1 MKRLFGRLA
10 GTRESFWFLPAV
22 MSVAAILL
30 SFVTVA
36 MDDWLGW
43 KLLSEAPFGNA
54 GGPSGARSLLTII
67 AGSMITVASLTFS
80 ITIAALALASSQ
92 LGPRMMRNFVRDR
105 GNQIVLGTFIAT
117 FVYCVMILRTVR
129 GPEGTVF
136 VPSISVTMGLVLA
149 VASLAVLIYFI
160 NHISMSIQ
168 ATRVIASIG
177 ADLDATID
185 RLYPQR
191 IDWSRTPEEI
201 ERQTHDAEEPPE
213 PPGEVHHVS
222 SRRSGYIHNVKFDAL
237 VQTAKKASVV
247 VRIPHHAGQFI
258 AKGATIAEVFADDG
272 RTHNGDLDDEVVAAF
287 VVGYDRAAGEDIEYY
302 IDQLVEIAVRAL
314 SPGIN
319 DPFTAMACVD
329 RLGASLRQLAERILP
344 SPYHQDDE
352 GTVRVIAKTQ
362 TFEGALS
369 AAFNLIRQY
378 GQSSA
383 PVSMRMMETL
393 AVLAEWAPARDH
405 KAALLSH
412 ARMIESGAT
421 ATMQER
427 SDIRALEERF
437 TLVIR
442 ALESNGGRRVG
453 ERESSAV
460 GN

>member
-1 MKRLFGRLA
+1 MT
-10 GTRESFWFLPAV
+10 GTQESFWFLPAV
-22 MSVAAILL
+22 MSLIAIVL
-30 SFVTVA
+30 SFVTVG
-36 MDDWLGW
+36 MDDRLNW

-54 GGPSGARSLLTII
+54 GGPSGARALLTII

-92 LGPRMMRNFVRDR
+92 LGPRIMRNFVRDR

-117 FVYCVMILRTVR
+117 FVYCLMILRTVR

-168 ATRVIASIG
+168 AARVIASIG
-177 ADLDATID
+177 RDLDATID

-201 ERQTHDAEEPPE
+201 EQQTHDAEEPPE

-222 SRRSGYIHNVKFDAL
+222 SKRSGYIHSENYDAL
-237 VQTAKKASVV
+237 VQMAKKASVV
-247 VRIPHHAGQFI
+247 VRIPNHPGQFI
-258 AKGATIAEVFADDG
+258 AKGATIAEVFSADG
-272 RTHNGDLDDEVVAAF
+272 PVHNGDLDEDVAAAF
-287 VVGYDRAAGEDIEYY
+287 SVGYDRTAGADIEYY

-344 SPYHQDDE
+344 SPYHQDDS

-362 TFEGALS
+362 TFEGALN

-393 AVLAEWAPARDH
+393 AVLAEWAPARDY

-427 SDIRALEERF
+427 VDIRALEERF

-442 ALESNGGRRVG
+442 ALESNGGRG
-453 ERESSAV
+453 SSELQAASTRDSAP
-460 GN
+460 